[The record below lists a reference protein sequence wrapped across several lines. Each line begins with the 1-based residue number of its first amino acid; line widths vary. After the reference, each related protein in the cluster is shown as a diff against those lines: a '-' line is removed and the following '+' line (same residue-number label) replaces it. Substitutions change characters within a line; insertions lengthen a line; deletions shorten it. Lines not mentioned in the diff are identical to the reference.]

1 MASGLNGARNGSV
14 ATIKKS
20 ARCQSKCTCRARGA
34 SAAALK
40 PRLIAAAARA
50 IKPKVYFIFFI
61 FYIAEITLPDLL
73 FSHLRCT
80 RVCLSPPF
88 AYSCFFGGGLVF
100 YLSLAAFVLTLCS
113 CLQFLVVSVVST
125 APFPFLLS
133 PSFQTSFV
141 PSPRS

>member
-88 AYSCFFGGGLVF
+88 AYSCVFWGGFSFLPQSRRF
-100 YLSLAAFVLTLCS
+100 RSHSLFLSAISRRLRSFHRTFPLFAQS
-113 CLQFLVVSVVST
+113 FL
-125 APFPFLLS
+125 PN
-133 PSFQTSFV
+133 
-141 PSPRS
+141 